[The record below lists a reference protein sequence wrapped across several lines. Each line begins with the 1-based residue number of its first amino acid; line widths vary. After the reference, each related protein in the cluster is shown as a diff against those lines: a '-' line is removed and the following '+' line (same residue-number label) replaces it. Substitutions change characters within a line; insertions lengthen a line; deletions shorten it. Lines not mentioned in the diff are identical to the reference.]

1 MQKLDL
7 SIIIPA
13 FNEVQSIP
21 QLYNL
26 ITDKLSKKP
35 LSYEVIFIDDG
46 SNDDTWKE
54 MQKITISDKKVKA
67 IKFSKNYGK
76 SDALDAGFKE
86 SKGDY
91 ILTMDADLQDDPSEI
106 YELFQLIKN
115 EKFDLVSG
123 WKKKRNDPITK
134 TIPSKFFNY
143 VTRVFSGIKLNDFNC
158 GIKIYR
164 KEVIK
169 SINLYG
175 EMHRY
180 IPLIAKWNGS
190 ISHPFRTEY
199 L

>member
-1 MQKLDL
+1 MERN
-7 SIIIPA
+7 A
-13 FNEVQSIP
+13 
-21 QLYNL
+21 
-26 ITDKLSKKP
+26 
-35 LSYEVIFIDDG
+35 
-46 SNDDTWKE
+46 
-54 MQKITISDKKVKA
+54 KITISDKKVKA

-76 SDALDAGFKE
+76 SDALDAGFKGE
-86 SKGDY
+86 GDY
-91 ILTMDADLQDDPSEI
+91 ILTMDADLQDDPSV

-143 VTRVFSGIKLNDFNC
+143 VMLVFSGIKLNDFNC

-180 IPLIAKWNGS
+180 IPLIAKWNGYNLLERKLLS
-190 ISHPFRTEY
+190 IISVNLE
-199 L
+199 